1 MKIITLLLALVLAIN
16 IQGQTSTV
24 TKKILYTLQPNEILF
39 GDEAITSLKKN
50 SSNFC
55 LISYDTI
62 TEKQT
67 FVHNGKKIIS
77 LNDPD
82 YFWIETL
89 NLNENGIILK
99 YRKDNQVYSILN
111 GTSVGPFEDILLTYC
126 EKSNEYGYFYKLGS
140 KYYFKLGN
148 EKFGPFSNS
157 HSGITFVESNKTF
170 LSFNNW
176 SNAVTANV
184 SGQKVFEMISDSGV
198 LSINS
203 NGKTVETCKGV
214 SRYSLF
220 SSDRYGYISDSNDD
234 FYHDMLQNIIING
247 RIVNNTFK
255 VNWQYGDIFF
265 VNQEDY
271 YYSNTENNGLHSVY
285 KNDKILYRNVKD
297 IIICNQDGNFI
308 YQDVSGNFYFNNNK
322 ILSNI
327 APYIY
332 MPSIENE
339 NKYAFYYY
347 QNEGAFVKSSEGVF
361 GPYLNVN
368 DLKMSNGVLSF
379 SFEDEN
385 HLRYSY
391 KNGEISLNDVNLNF
405 FDIQENASFLYENL
419 SFESSYEY
427 NFVVINGD
435 SYGKSPALQSWIDP
449 VDKKIFW
456 TALEKNEYVLY
467 TYVFN

>member
-24 TKKILYTLQPNEILF
+24 TKKILYTLQPNELIF
-39 GDEAITSLKKN
+39 GNEAITSLKKN

-55 LISYDTI
+55 LITYDTI
-62 TEKQT
+62 TGKQT
-67 FVHNGKKIIS
+67 FVHNGKRIIS
-77 LNDPD
+77 INETD

-89 NLNENGIILK
+89 NLNENGF
-99 YRKDNQVYSILN
+99 ILN
-111 GTSVGPFEDILLTYC
+111 YGKDDQEYIIMNGVSAGPFEDILLTYC

-203 NGKTVETCKGV
+203 NGKTVETRKGV

-234 FYHDMLQNIIING
+234 FYHDMLQNIVING
-247 RIVNNTFK
+247 RIVNNQFK
-255 VNWQYGDIFF
+255 VNLKYDDIFF

-271 YYSNTENNGLHSVY
+271 YYSSTENNGLHSVY
-285 KNDKILYRNVKD
+285 KNDNILYRNVKE
-297 IIICNQDGNFI
+297 IISYNRNGCFI
-308 YQDVSGNFYFNNNK
+308 YKDINGNFYLNGNK
-322 ILSNI
+322 VLTNI
-327 APYIY
+327 VDYIY
-332 MPSIENE
+332 QPCIENE

-347 QNEGAFVKSSEGVF
+347 QNDRIYVKSAEGVL
-361 GPYLNVN
+361 GPYINVY
-368 DLKMSNGVLSF
+368 DLKMSNGFLSF
-379 SFEDEN
+379 SYVDEN
-385 HLRYSY
+385 HVRYSY
-391 KNGEISLNDVNLNF
+391 KNGKISLNDVNLNF